1 MMKNIYKT
9 ITMPNSLS
17 PKDAGKFFEFSFT
30 KKQYYRYLLSR
41 VSWGRVAKT
50 ALVVAGIIGFFT
62 FRPLFFVSGYIC
74 IALDLYALIIKKMHW
89 VLIPIYLFSYLNSSW
104 LGVIYV
110 SFTTGIINLLMLR
123 SFLKSPC
130 DVEIDKNVAKKLVVI

>member
-1 MMKNIYKT
+1 MTN
-9 ITMPNSLS
+9 LVS
-17 PKDAGKFFEFSFT
+17 PKDAGKVFEFSFT

-41 VSWGRVAKT
+41 VSWGRITKT
-50 ALVVAGIIGFFT
+50 VLIVAGIIGFFT

-89 VLIPIYLFSYLNSSW
+89 VVIPIYLFSYLNNSW

-110 SFTTGIINLLMLR
+110 SFATGIINLLMLR
-123 SFLKSPC
+123 SFLRLPF